1 MKIFVVKNCIEGL
14 LSALFYSFTENI
26 YPDYVEDKDRFQPR
40 LDALTIDVPTDN
52 AKNERVKAA
61 LFKYGGDDVIA
72 HLKVCLLSCEKDALS
87 IAFRYA
93 HFMLEERKDVSERL
107 GNKCVSDFSYT
118 VQRVL
123 HERHIVTGFLRFKE
137 SARGVMYAE
146 YAPDN
151 DITALL
157 APHFLR
163 RLGAIPFI
171 IHDGK
176 RGKVAISNGRAIKIC
191 ETNLPTDFSPSEVEA
206 EMNVLWR
213 RYFQEINI
221 KERKNTRQQ
230 DGFFPRRY
238 RKYCFETWEC

>member
-1 MKIFVVKNCIEGL
+1 MNV
-14 LSALFYSFTENI
+14 
-26 YPDYVEDKDRFQPR
+26 
-40 LDALTIDVPTDN
+40 
-52 AKNERVKAA
+52 
-61 LFKYGGDDVIA
+61 
-72 HLKVCLLSCEKDALS
+72 
-87 IAFRYA
+87 AFRYA
-93 HFMLEERKDVSERL
+93 HFMLKVRKDVSEML
-107 GNKCVSDFSYT
+107 GEKCVSDFSYT

-123 HERHIVTGFLRFKE
+123 HERHIVSGFLRFKE

-171 IHDGK
+171 IHDGR
-176 RGKVAISNGRAIKIC
+176 RGKVAISNGRNIKVFK
-191 ETNLPTDFSPSEVEA
+191 TNLPANYTPSEVET

-230 DGFFPRRY
+230 DAFFPRRY
-238 RKYCFETWEC
+238 RKYCFETWE